1 VNDPDQGRAGSSILT
16 EQNLQQAIEVSVQ
29 VHYLDSES
37 SSEEERYAFA
47 YTITISNRGAVP
59 SQLLNRRWII
69 TDGRGEVQEVAGPGV
84 VGQQPRLSSGEQFTY
99 TSGAVLKTPVGTME
113 GSYQF
118 CIDSGELFDVPI
130 PVFSLRVPNMVH

>member
-1 VNDPDQGRAGSSILT
+1 MSDPEQGRPGSSILT

-47 YTITISNRGAVP
+47 YTIAISNRGVVP

-84 VGQQPRLSSGEQFTY
+84 VGQQPRLSSGEQFMY

>member
-1 VNDPDQGRAGSSILT
+1 M
-16 EQNLQQAIEVSVQ
+16 Q
-29 VHYLDSES
+29 VRYLDSES

-84 VGQQPRLSSGEQFTY
+84 VGQQPRLRINRHTY
-99 TSGAVLKTPVGTME
+99 PLHILGWAGGRKTKKKANILSTTPSPAGTPD
-113 GSYQF
+113 
-118 CIDSGELFDVPI
+118 DSQRAG
-130 PVFSLRVPNMVH
+130 

>member
-1 VNDPDQGRAGSSILT
+1 MSDPDQGCPGSCVLT
-16 EQNLQQAIEVSVQ
+16 EQNLQQTIEVSVQ

-47 YTITISNRGAVP
+47 YTITISNRGAAP

-69 TDGRGEVQEVAGPGV
+69 TDGRGEVQEVAGLGV
-84 VGQQPRLSSGEQFTY
+84 VGQQPRLRSGEQFTY

>member
-1 VNDPDQGRAGSSILT
+1 LT

-47 YTITISNRGAVP
+47 YTITVSTRGAVP

-69 TDGRGEVQEVAGPGV
+69 TDGRGEVQEVVGPGV

-113 GSYQF
+113 GTYQF

>member
-1 VNDPDQGRAGSSILT
+1 M
-16 EQNLQQAIEVSVQ
+16 Q

-59 SQLLNRRWII
+59 RQLLNRHWII

>member
-1 VNDPDQGRAGSSILT
+1 M
-16 EQNLQQAIEVSVQ
+16 Q
-29 VHYLDSES
+29 VHYLDKES

-59 SQLLNRRWII
+59 SQLLNRHWII

-84 VGQQPRLSSGEQFTY
+84 VGQQPRLSSGQQFTY

>member
-1 VNDPDQGRAGSSILT
+1 MR
-16 EQNLQQAIEVSVQ
+16 

-37 SSEEERYAFA
+37 SIEEERYAFA

-84 VGQQPRLSSGEQFTY
+84 VGRQPRLSSGEQFMY

>member
-1 VNDPDQGRAGSSILT
+1 MSDPDQGRPGSSILT
-16 EQNLQQAIEVSVQ
+16 EQNLHQAIEVSVQ

-47 YTITISNRGAVP
+47 YTITISNCGAVP
-59 SQLLNRRWII
+59 SKLLNRRWII
-69 TDGRGEVQEVAGPGV
+69 TDGRGEIQEVAGPGV

>member
-1 VNDPDQGRAGSSILT
+1 MR
-16 EQNLQQAIEVSVQ
+16 

-37 SSEEERYAFA
+37 SIEEERYAFA
-47 YTITISNRGAVP
+47 YTITISNRGPVP

-113 GSYQF
+113 GTYQF

>member
-1 VNDPDQGRAGSSILT
+1 MT
-16 EQNLQQAIEVSVQ
+16 EQNLQQAIEVSVR

-37 SSEEERYAFA
+37 SIEEERYAFA

-59 SQLLNRRWII
+59 CQLLNRRWII

-99 TSGAVLKTPVGTME
+99 TSGAVLKTPVGSME

>member
-16 EQNLQQAIEVSVQ
+16 EQNLQQAIEVSVR

-59 SQLLNRRWII
+59 SQLLNR
-69 TDGRGEVQEVAGPGV
+69 P
-84 VGQQPRLSSGEQFTY
+84 
-99 TSGAVLKTPVGTME
+99 VL
-113 GSYQF
+113 
-118 CIDSGELFDVPI
+118 
-130 PVFSLRVPNMVH
+130 